1 MNFRHSMTW
10 LHTWS
15 GLLLGWLL
23 YFMFVTGTA
32 GYFDVEITRW
42 MQPEIPVQSAS
53 FDTNTLIPKADRR
66 LQEIAP
72 KADEYFIEL
81 PLGRYPY
88 FMIWWH
94 NPDTVEHSGW
104 HNEILDPNTG
114 EPVAARETA
123 GGEFLYRLHYVLH
136 YIPKGL
142 AYWLTSLAAM
152 FMLVAIISGVVV
164 HRRIFKD
171 FFTFRRTKKQTSW
184 LDMHNLFG
192 VLPLPFYLMIT
203 YSGLILL
210 MFSTMLPIPASTFGL
225 NPDKFKQIYN
235 TVFTEAAHRDAA
247 GSPAASIPLLSFHQ
261 QAQAE
266 NKHAVIVHIAV
277 ENPGDKNALVQIG
290 TQAET
295 GLDVA
300 DTTLYQAT
308 NGEVY
313 TAADHYSDSSAAMAF
328 YETMEKLHEG
338 LFAGPVLRW
347 LYFLS
352 GLMGA
357 AMVATGT
364 IFWAIKR
371 RTAHDK
377 IGHKSRGLRLV
388 EGLNVGIVVG
398 LPIAIAAYF
407 CANRLL
413 PATLESRTDWETH
426 SLFLIWFIAIIHPF
440 IRRANVSLT
449 GVWAEQLNVA
459 ALLFAAIPLLN
470 MVTSDYHL
478 IKALRHGD
486 WVLVGF
492 DLFMLFTA
500 FCFGCAAYRVKNNNK
515 AVEETVTK
523 NPATEVRV

>member
-23 YFMFVTGTA
+23 YLMFVTGTS

-42 MQPEIPVQSAS
+42 MQPEIPVQSAQL
-53 FDTNTLIPKADRR
+53 DTNTLIPKAERR
-66 LQEIAP
+66 LREVAP
-72 KADEYFIEL
+72 KAEEYFIEL
-81 PLGRYPY
+81 PQGRYPY

-94 NPDTVEHSGW
+94 NPDTIDESGW
-104 HNEILDPNTG
+104 HSEILDPNTG
-114 EPVAARETA
+114 VPITARETA
-123 GGEFLYRLHYVLH
+123 GGEFLYRLHYALH
-136 YIPKGL
+136 YIPKDL

-152 FMLVAIISGVVV
+152 FMLVAIVTGVVI

-171 FFTFRRTKKQTSW
+171 FFTFRRAKKQTSW

-192 VLPLPFYLMIT
+192 VLPIPFYLMIT

-225 NPDKFKQIYN
+225 NPEKFKQMYN
-235 TVFTEAAHRDAA
+235 TVFTEAAHREAA
-247 GSPAASIPLLSFHQ
+247 GITADSIPLLDLYQ
-261 QAQAE
+261 RAQAE
-266 NKHAVIVHIAV
+266 NKEAVIVHIAV
-277 ENPGDKNALVQIG
+277 ENPGDKNALIEIG
-290 TQAET
+290 TRPKT
-295 GLDVA
+295 GLDSA
-300 DTTLYQAT
+300 DTTRYQAR
-308 NGEVY
+308 NGETY
-313 TAADHYSDSSAAMAF
+313 AAASHYSDDSAPMAF

-364 IFWAIKR
+364 IFWAVKR
-371 RTAHDK
+371 RYAHDK
-377 IGHKSRGLRLV
+377 AGLESRGLRLV

-413 PATLESRTDWETH
+413 PAALESRADWEAH
-426 SLFLIWFIAIIHPF
+426 SLFLVWFIALIHPF
-440 IRRANVSLT
+440 IRRVNANLSS
-449 GVWAEQLNVA
+449 VWAEQLSVA
-459 ALLFAAIPLLN
+459 ALLYALIPLLN
-470 MVTSDYHL
+470 MMTSDYHL

-486 WVLVGF
+486 WVLAGF
-492 DLFMLFTA
+492 DLFMLLTA
-500 FCFGCAAYRVKNNNK
+500 FCFACVVYRVNKNNKIDEK
-515 AVEETVTK
+515 AATK
-523 NPATEVRV
+523 SPMNEVRV